1 MIFKGAKL
9 SPNHIGLG
17 PIRQASDGSGEATDL
32 CERWAKPS
40 GERSSLGSEIT
51 IRRVLAADVESFR
64 RLVERYQQPV
74 LIRRKAAKVDVMR
87 PSSLESRGCN
97 SAGIV
102 YLQE

>member
-1 MIFKGAKL
+1 M

-40 GERSSLGSEIT
+40 EERSSLGSEIT

-74 LIRRKAAKVDVMR
+74 LTRRKAAKVDVMR
-87 PSSLESRGCN
+87 PSSL
-97 SAGIV
+97 
-102 YLQE
+102 QW